1 MGRWDYTEAFP
12 LGNRKLNVVICI
24 YQKMGY
30 SRKNRINEMLE
41 AIQTDLKKKLTCYE
55 KVQTAYVYEAPLLTV
70 KKFEKLTEETPVY
83 YQRPCE
89 GEEIHSLAHVMFM
102 GLALLEQLQ
111 NLNTE
116 ENQLYLVTD
125 EQNFDMVQVQE
136 LVYTDRWGNV
146 KLNPRFSH
154 ISFTPILYKAGSTG
168 NGMLEKFFKEIRS
181 Y

>member
-70 KKFEKLTEETPVY
+70 KKFEKLTEETPVKEKKY
-83 YQRPCE
+83 
-89 GEEIHSLAHVMFM
+89 IVWL
-102 GLALLEQLQ
+102 
-111 NLNTE
+111 
-116 ENQLYLVTD
+116 
-125 EQNFDMVQVQE
+125 
-136 LVYTDRWGNV
+136 
-146 KLNPRFSH
+146 
-154 ISFTPILYKAGSTG
+154 
-168 NGMLEKFFKEIRS
+168 MLCLWDWHCWNNCRI
-181 Y
+181 

>member
-70 KKFEKLTEETPVY
+70 KKFEKLTEETVLRRVGAGCHLRIR
-83 YQRPCE
+83 QTR
-89 GEEIHSLAHVMFM
+89 SRSRW
-102 GLALLEQLQ
+102 
-111 NLNTE
+111 
-116 ENQLYLVTD
+116 
-125 EQNFDMVQVQE
+125 
-136 LVYTDRWGNV
+136 RWG
-146 KLNPRFSH
+146 
-154 ISFTPILYKAGSTG
+154 
-168 NGMLEKFFKEIRS
+168 
-181 Y
+181 